1 MIFRAISQAI
11 KCIWY
16 KMSWTG
22 HLKRISAVRFGCFN
36 QRWPRKIWLITG
48 EHNKMN
54 FFKKILNFKNKVLP
68 QKNRKPLSEIISP
81 LIIRR
86 MEELLNDPKSR
97 PEHISEKEWRSI
109 LQSIKS
115 TISQQESKTFLKSL
129 GKRRIRQLQAEK
141 AMINF
146 LRHYKHL

>member
-1 MIFRAISQAI
+1 
-11 KCIWY
+11 
-16 KMSWTG
+16 
-22 HLKRISAVRFGCFN
+22 
-36 QRWPRKIWLITG
+36 
-48 EHNKMN
+48 MN
-54 FFKKILNFKNKVLP
+54 FFKKILKLKRAFLP
-68 QKNRKPLSEIISP
+68 RKNRKPLSDTISP

-86 MEELLNDPKSR
+86 MEELLNDPSSC

-129 GKRRIRQLQAEK
+129 GKRRIKQLKAEK

-146 LRHYKHL
+146 LKHYKHL

>member
-1 MIFRAISQAI
+1 
-11 KCIWY
+11 
-16 KMSWTG
+16 
-22 HLKRISAVRFGCFN
+22 
-36 QRWPRKIWLITG
+36 
-48 EHNKMN
+48 MN
-54 FFKKILNFKNKVLP
+54 FFKKILKFKNKVLP

-97 PEHISEKEWRSI
+97 PEHISDKEWRSI